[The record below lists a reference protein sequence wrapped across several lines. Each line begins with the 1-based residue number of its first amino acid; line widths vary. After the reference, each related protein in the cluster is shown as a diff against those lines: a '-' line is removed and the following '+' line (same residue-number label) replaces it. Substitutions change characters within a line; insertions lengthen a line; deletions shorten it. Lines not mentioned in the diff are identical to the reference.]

1 MTNPN
6 RRIDRLWRHRYGWT
20 QHDGRSYGRQAIDDA
35 AHGVQLTTEYARLDG
50 EGQHWATRVHVEP
63 SAADEVDEDD
73 EDEDGAAAAA
83 LGRQYPAAV
92 YLYLA
97 IDCDGAVPA
106 HACLGAA
113 GARGGMSLQIDRN
126 PGMAA
131 GGWVASVGWL
141 VD

>member
-1 MTNPN
+1 M
-6 RRIDRLWRHRYGWT
+6 
-20 QHDGRSYGRQAIDDA
+20 
-35 AHGVQLTTEYARLDG
+35 QLTTEYARLDG
-50 EGQHWATRVHVEP
+50 AGQHWHWATRVHVEP
-63 SAADEVDEDD
+63 SAADEGGEDE
-73 EDEDGAAAAA
+73 EDEDGAAAAAAA

-131 GGWVASVGWL
+131 GAWVASVGW
-141 VD
+141 VGG